1 MHFGSGSNAHDLAH
15 LVHTV
20 IHQYTRAH
28 VKTTFRLLSDKKAPG
43 LMKAGGYSFNAVVF
57 MRPTLE
63 PPGILI
69 DDHLIVNLLGHI
81 SLLWV

>member
-1 MHFGSGSNAHDLAH
+1 MPFGSGSSAHDLAH

-20 IHQYTRAH
+20 IHQYNRAH
-28 VKTTFRLLSDKKAPG
+28 VKTTFRLLSVKKAPG
-43 LMKAGGYSFNAVVF
+43 LMKAGGHSFYAVF
-57 MRPTLE
+57 LMRPTFE

>member
-1 MHFGSGSNAHDLAH
+1 MPFGSGTCAHDLAH

-20 IHQYTRAH
+20 IHQYNRAH
-28 VKTTFRLLSDKKAPG
+28 VKTTFRLLSGKKAPG

-57 MRPTLE
+57 VRPTFE

-69 DDHLIVNLLGHI
+69 DDHLVVNLLGHR